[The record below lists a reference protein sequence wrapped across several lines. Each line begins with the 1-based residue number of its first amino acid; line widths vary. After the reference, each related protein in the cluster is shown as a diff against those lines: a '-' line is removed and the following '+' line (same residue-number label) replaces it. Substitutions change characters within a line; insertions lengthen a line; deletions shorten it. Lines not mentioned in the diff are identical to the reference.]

1 MHVKIF
7 NWSQNKLLE
16 HMYGTHSDGHCI
28 PWRRKI
34 EHWNLPSRQDR
45 VRLVSS
51 RWFLTRWF
59 AFLIGCFNAYPN
71 IPGQNKE
78 VKETTMIIH
87 QVVPQWR
94 PCEGLCF
101 HRCPGHQDR
110 PLHLKIGKIVRILKF
125 KAFTNKEIVDRL
137 VAEAGSPS
145 KGVFSEVRE
154 AL

>member
-1 MHVKIF
+1 MGILGGCPNSWTVGKF
-7 NWSQNKLLE
+7 NK
-16 HMYGTHSDGHCI
+16 
-28 PWRRKI
+28 RKI
-34 EHWNLPSRQDR
+34 LNLIEKYLPSRQER

-71 IPGQNKE
+71 IPGQDKE